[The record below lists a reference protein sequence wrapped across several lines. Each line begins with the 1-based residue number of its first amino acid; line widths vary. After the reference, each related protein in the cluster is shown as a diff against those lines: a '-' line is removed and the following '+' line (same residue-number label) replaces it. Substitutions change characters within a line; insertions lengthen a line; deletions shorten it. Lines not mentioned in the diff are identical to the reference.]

1 MENPF
6 CHVSTVENGSSNDGE
21 SVPEWGFQST
31 GQPKRRTRRKRGG
44 GRKGAG
50 AAMGYGGDN
59 EGDGDTTAD
68 AAEGGS
74 ESGSGSGDGG
84 SGSGSGSG
92 GGSAANDTA
101 KKVPEVDNLGGL
113 GSSNA
118 NSKSSF
124 VPPDFIRINGVKV
137 PRAKMQEY
145 LEQGFGTGF
154 DKMGGAFASR
164 ESEQKILQRSVE
176 YGSVEQEL
184 RHWRGRF
191 REGKMGDKELADYNT
206 LLTSM
211 SERLTARTEDLS
223 RQHMAA
229 RAQLRAASRR
239 VGR

>member
-1 MENPF
+1 MENPVLAEK
-6 CHVSTVENGSSNDGE
+6 VSTVENGSSDDGE
-21 SVPEWGFQST
+21 SVPGGASNPP
-31 GQPKRRTRRKRGG
+31 GGKKKKNKKKKRRRKKKAAKGSD
-44 GRKGAG
+44 GAG
-50 AAMGYGGDN
+50 GGDN

-74 ESGSGSGDGG
+74 RDGG

-154 DKMGGAFASR
+154 DKMGGAFASHDA
-164 ESEQKILQRSVE
+164 EQKILQRSVE

-223 RQHMAA
+223 RQHMVA